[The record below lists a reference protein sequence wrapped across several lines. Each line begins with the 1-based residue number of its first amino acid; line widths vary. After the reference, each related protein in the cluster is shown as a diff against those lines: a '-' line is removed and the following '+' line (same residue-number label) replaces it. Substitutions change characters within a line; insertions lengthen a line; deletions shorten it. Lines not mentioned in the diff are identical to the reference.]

1 MQDSIV
7 LMACVPTT
15 HVVQTQLRGDARCL
29 SKLLRTAEK
38 LRNMTKWVIQ
48 TVIIEQFIEARNIVY
63 GPYLS
68 LSAA

>member
-1 MQDSIV
+1 
-7 LMACVPTT
+7 
-15 HVVQTQLRGDARCL
+15 
-29 SKLLRTAEK
+29 
-38 LRNMTKWVIQ
+38 MTKWVIQ